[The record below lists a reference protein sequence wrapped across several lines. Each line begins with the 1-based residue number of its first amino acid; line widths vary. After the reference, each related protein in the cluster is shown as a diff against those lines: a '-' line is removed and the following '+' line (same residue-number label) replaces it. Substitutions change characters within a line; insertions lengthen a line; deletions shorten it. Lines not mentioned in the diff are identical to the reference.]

1 MEIKKIFVAGAGTMG
16 SGIAQ
21 NALTAGYEVT
31 LFDISAAQIAK
42 AKAEIEKQLNR
53 GVEKGRM
60 NEAQKKDCMA
70 RFSMTETLDAA
81 KNAHL
86 VIEAASEKFEIKADI
101 FKKLSALCATEA
113 ILASNTSSIPITKIA
128 AVCSNPGRFVGL
140 HFFHPAPV
148 MRLLEI
154 IRGLETTD
162 ATIEAAKQIGER
174 LGKVTIVSKDSA
186 GFIVNRLLD
195 PMLNEAVDLLEKG
208 IATAEDIDKGCKY
221 GLNHPMGPFEL
232 IDHSGVD
239 ILLAV
244 METIYADTGDS
255 KYRPS
260 PLLRR
265 MVESGKLG
273 KKTGIGFYDY
283 SKGNT
288 D

>member
-1 MEIKKIFVAGAGTMG
+1 MEIQKIFVAGAGTMG

-21 NALTAGYEVT
+21 NALTSGYEVT
-31 LFDISAAQIAK
+31 LYDISAAQTAK
-42 AKAEIEKQLNR
+42 AKAEIEKQLSR
-53 GVEKGRM
+53 GVEKGRLS
-60 NEAQKKDCMA
+60 EAQKNDCAA
-70 RFSMTETLDAA
+70 RLGITETLDAA
-81 KNAHL
+81 RDTHL
-86 VIEAASEKFEIKADI
+86 VIEAASEKFEIKAEI
-101 FKKLSALCATEA
+101 FKKLSALCATET

-128 AVCSNPGRFVGL
+128 SVCSNPSRFVGL

-162 ATIEAAKQIGER
+162 AVIDAAKNVGGR
-174 LGKVTIVSKDSA
+174 LGKVCIVSKDSA

-195 PMLNEAVDLLEKG
+195 PMLNEAVDLLDKG

-232 IDHSGVD
+232 IDHSGAD

-255 KYRPS
+255 KYRPA

-265 MVESGKLG
+265 MVEAGKLG

-283 SKGNT
+283 TKEKK
-288 D
+288 

>member
-16 SGIAQ
+16 AGIAQ
-21 NALTAGYEVT
+21 NALTAGYEVA
-31 LFDISAAQIAK
+31 LYDVSAAQIAK

-53 GVEKGRM
+53 SVEKGRLS
-60 NEAQKKDCMA
+60 EAQKHECAA
-70 RFSMTETLDAA
+70 RFGIAETLDAA
-81 KNAHL
+81 KGAHL
-86 VIEAASEKFEIKADI
+86 VIEAAAEKYEIKADI
-101 FKKLSALCATEA
+101 FKKLSALCATET
-113 ILASNTSSIPITKIA
+113 ILATNTSSIPITKIA

-162 ATIEAAKQIGER
+162 AVIETAKNVGDR
-174 LGKVTIVSKDSA
+174 LGKVCIVSKDSA
-186 GFIVNRLLD
+186 GFIVNRLLN
-195 PMLNEAVDLLEKG
+195 PMLNEAVELLDKG

-232 IDHSGVD
+232 IDHSGAD

-244 METIYADTGDS
+244 METMYADTGDS
-255 KYRPS
+255 KYRPA

-273 KKTGIGFYDY
+273 KKTETGFYDY
-283 SKGNT
+283 SKEKK
-288 D
+288 

>member
-1 MEIKKIFVAGAGTMG
+1 MEIKKVFVVGAGTMG
-16 SGIAQ
+16 AGIAQ
-21 NALTAGYEVT
+21 NALTAGYEVM
-31 LFDISAAQIAK
+31 LFDVNAAQIEK
-42 AKAEIEKQLNR
+42 AKAGIEKQLVR
-53 GVEKGRM
+53 SVEKGRM
-60 NEAQKKDCMA
+60 SETEKQNCMA
-70 RFSMTETLDAA
+70 RFAASGTLEAA
-81 KNAHL
+81 KDAHL

-101 FKKLSALCATEA
+101 FKKLSAVCAAET
-113 ILASNTSSIPITKIA
+113 IFASNTSSIPITKIA
-128 AVCSNPGRFVGL
+128 AVCSNPGRFVGM

-162 ATIEAAKQIGER
+162 AAVSAAKEVGER
-174 LGKVTIVSKDSA
+174 LGKVSIVSKDSA

-195 PMLNEAVDLLEKG
+195 PMLNEAVDLLDKG

-255 KYRPS
+255 KYRPA

-265 MVESGKLG
+265 MAESGKLG
-273 KKTGIGFYDY
+273 KKTGKGFYDY
-283 SKGNT
+283 SKGSQ
-288 D
+288 